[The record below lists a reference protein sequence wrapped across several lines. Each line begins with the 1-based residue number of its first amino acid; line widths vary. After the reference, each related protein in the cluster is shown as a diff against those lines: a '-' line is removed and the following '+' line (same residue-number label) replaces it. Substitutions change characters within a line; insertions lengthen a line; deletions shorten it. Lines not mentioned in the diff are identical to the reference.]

1 MTQAKFHLENWR
13 DYYNA
18 KLDEEDLKSQIDGAY
33 EGECTDIDDCG
44 DTIYTS
50 VGSSVNDVTY
60 VTYEDDETGEEIEDE
75 EVYYTAYYSYNVKYQ
90 VSDDL
95 SYYME
100 DIERALNDAIE
111 SGQSTFEIEVP
122 YTAVDTYDVEIDG
135 IWNESDVEVSESDL
149 WDAAKE
155 DILGGLDEPT
165 DARHNGDCIQPA
177 SDKEMRFIC
186 TIPAE

>member
-13 DYYNA
+13 EYYNA
-18 KLDEEDLKSQIDGAY
+18 KLDEDDLKSQIDGAY
-33 EGECTDIDDCG
+33 EGECTDLDDCG

-50 VGSSVNDVTY
+50 VEACVNDVTY
-60 VTYEDDETGEEIEDE
+60 VTYEDDETGEEIEDQ
-75 EVYYTAYYSYNVKYQ
+75 EVYYTAYFSYNVKYQ
-90 VSDDL
+90 ISNDL
-95 SYYME
+95 DYYMD

-122 YTAVDTYDVEIDG
+122 YIAVDTYDVSIDSIENDSG
-135 IWNESDVEVSESDL
+135 VDVSESDL
-149 WDAAKE
+149 YDAVSE

-177 SDKEMRFIC
+177 SDKSMRFIC

>member
-1 MTQAKFHLENWR
+1 M
-13 DYYNA
+13 
-18 KLDEEDLKSQIDGAY
+18 KSQIDGAY

-50 VGSSVNDVTY
+50 VEAIVNDVTY
-60 VTYEDDETGEEIEDE
+60 VTYEDDETGEEIEDQ
-75 EVYYTAYYSYNVKYQ
+75 EVYYTAYFSYNVKYQ
-90 VSDDL
+90 IDNDL
-95 SYYME
+95 DYYMD
-100 DIERALNDAIE
+100 DIEQSLKDAIE

-122 YTAVDTYDVEIDG
+122 YIAVDTYDVSIDSIENDSG
-135 IWNESDVEVSESDL
+135 VDVSESDL
-149 WDAAKE
+149 YDAVSE

-177 SDKEMRFIC
+177 SDKSIRFIC